1 MKVIVENLKCGGCV
15 NSIKKGILSVDGV
28 SSVEVNKDTA
38 EVSVDGNFSEEQVLN
53 KLDEMG
59 YPANG
64 HNSFLKKTKSFVS
77 CAIGKF
83 DA

>member
-15 NSIKKGILSVDGV
+15 NSIKKGIESIEGV
-28 SSVEVNKDTA
+28 TTVEVNKDTA
-38 EVSVDGNFSEEQVLN
+38 EVSVEGNFSEEMVLH

-59 YPANG
+59 YPADG
-64 HNSFLKKTKSFVS
+64 HNSFFKKTKSYVS

-83 DA
+83 ES